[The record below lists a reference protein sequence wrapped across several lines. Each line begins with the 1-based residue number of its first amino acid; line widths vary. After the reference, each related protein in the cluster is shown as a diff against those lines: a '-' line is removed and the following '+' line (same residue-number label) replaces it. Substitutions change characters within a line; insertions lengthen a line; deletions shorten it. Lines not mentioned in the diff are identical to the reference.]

1 MDRLNVAASAAMFH
15 RFDNFNDSYNP
26 MGAPN
31 LRGIFM
37 KTGNKIG
44 PPQTRAAEPFSPSE
58 RDRASPKKS
67 SLKIALHRETLYRES
82 QKILIPHPRLVSP
95 MKLGLALS

>member
-1 MDRLNVAASAAMFH
+1 MARIVWWQVDRLNVAASAAMFH

-67 SLKIALHRETLYRES
+67 SPKIALNR
-82 QKILIPHPRLVSP
+82 KNAI
-95 MKLGLALS
+95 